1 MVLSDYAC
9 FEYITDGF
17 IGYIPAYRRLYCKMR
32 ALVPRQLFNF

>member
-17 IGYIPAYRRLYCKMR
+17 PAYRRLYCKMR
-32 ALVPRQLFNF
+32 APVPRQLFNF